1 MTPETPLE
9 AYPDLAAVLRVP
21 ALYFKREDLHP
32 YGSHKGRSIPLM
44 IDTYVRAGDSQF
56 AISSSGNAALAAAL
70 HINKLN
76 SDDVRCDP
84 MGDTSTS
91 DSARLSLDIFVGNH
105 ISAHKL
111 EKLKNAQH
119 ASQGAIRILTKERPL
134 FALNAAVQEGI
145 RSLRQS
151 TDDTSLIGYETLA
164 QEIVEASSAAGKGEK
179 VAAVF
184 IGTSSGTTAQAL
196 ADYFSK
202 SNVGIQVHIVQ
213 TSSCHPLAETFE
225 AYDGPEEDSL
235 ADAIVDQTALRRPTL
250 LPLIEKTGGRGWI
263 ATNDDIKAAQEMVR
277 EHTGVEISTNSALSV
292 AGVMKAGYVGWEMGG
307 AVVCMVCGD

>member
-9 AYPDLAAVLRVP
+9 AYPDLAAILRVT
-21 ALYFKREDLHP
+21 ALYLKREDLHP
-32 YGSHKGRSIPLM
+32 YGSHKGRSIPVM
-44 IDTYVRAGDSQF
+44 IDTYVRSGDRQF

-76 SDDVRCDP
+76 S
-84 MGDTSTS
+84 GDTLDPTS
-91 DSARLSLDIFVGNH
+91 GANTNGDSSRLSLDIFVGNH
-105 ISAHKL
+105 IAAHKL

-134 FALNAAVQEGI
+134 FALNQAIEQGI

-151 TDDTSLIGYETLA
+151 TDDTSLLGYESLA
-164 QEIVEASSAAGKGEK
+164 AEIVEASSAAGKDGK

-202 SNVGIQVHIVQ
+202 SKVGIQVHIVQ

-225 AYDGPEEDSL
+225 AYDGQNEDSI
-235 ADAIVDQTALRRPTL
+235 ADAIVDQTALRRPAL
-250 LPLIEKTGGRGWI
+250 LPLIEKTGGCGWI

-277 EHTGVEISTNSALSV
+277 EHTGLEISTNSALSV
-292 AGVMKAGYVGWEMGG
+292 AGVMKAGYVGWEIGG
-307 AVVCMVCGD
+307 SVVCLVCGD